1 MLKMEV
7 LRGRDFVVLPG
18 FFIESYETGT
28 NEASRSKTLQT
39 ESQCQ
44 KPMKLVAKKW
54 PLIMI
59 GPVLCSKIVN
69 MGFICRFGGHTI
81 ISKVDTILSFT
92 TGSTECL
99 SYLGF
104 WEWELIFG
112 RAVVQT
118 TNRQ

>member
-44 KPMKLVAKKW
+44 KPMKLVAKKC
-54 PLIMI
+54 PLIII
-59 GPVLCSKIVN
+59 GPVLCSKIVEY
-69 MGFICRFGGHTI
+69 GIYICM
-81 ISKVDTILSFT
+81 SILTTVFPQIVSVLEYFT
-92 TGSTECL
+92 NLE
-99 SYLGF
+99 
-104 WEWELIFG
+104 
-112 RAVVQT
+112 
-118 TNRQ
+118 